1 MNLINQIEKFMLSDD
16 ANRATQSTYL
26 KKAYDDNDCEM
37 LLIALCGYGMET
49 ISNNRRESTE

>member
-1 MNLINQIEKFMLSDD
+1 MWALSMFCLNEVLIFILINFV
-16 ANRATQSTYL
+16 YL
-26 KKAYDDNDCEM
+26 QKAYDDNDCEM